1 MEEQLSNPTPP
12 PRRELRF
19 ADFPQKERWK
29 MMWGV
34 LWRIWVASFAL
45 TLIFMF
51 IMLVFMLAVGISL
64 FGGTYELTLG

>member
-1 MEEQLSNPTPP
+1 
-12 PRRELRF
+12 
-19 ADFPQKERWK
+19 

-45 TLIFMF
+45 TLIFML